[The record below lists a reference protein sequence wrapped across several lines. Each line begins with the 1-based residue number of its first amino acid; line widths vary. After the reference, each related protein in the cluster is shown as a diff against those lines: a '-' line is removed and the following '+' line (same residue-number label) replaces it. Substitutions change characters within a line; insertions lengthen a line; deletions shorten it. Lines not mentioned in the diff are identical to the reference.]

1 MSGPG
6 IWDLGCLLAASW
18 LPPGYLLAS
27 LLASLMARPL
37 GQTLGPA
44 SWARSWSSLLADLL
58 AKPLGQPHGQAS
70 WPNSWPS
77 FLGKVLVKPLGRPLG
92 QASWPASWPS
102 LMAKPLGQPLA
113 KPLLADLLAQLLGQ
127 PLGQLLGQPLG
138 QASWPGPRPSLLA
151 NFSAQLLGQPF
162 GMTCPCLPVCPRCG
176 QQSPNAKPK
185 HEVSNSCL
193 EANLAHSNPQAQ
205 NPGQDLTYMKN
216 MLCPIFCVTV
226 YLQTCPASEAAS
238 SPAVRTAAPERKTRT
253 TILHI
258 FAAHL
263 LSHIFILKPARR
275 LRATLNPKRVVFG
288 WPWGGLCPQR

>member
-1 MSGPG
+1 MVYYITLNPMSGPG

-77 FLGKVLVKPLGRPLG
+77 FLG
-92 QASWPASWPS
+92 
-102 LMAKPLGQPLA
+102 
-113 KPLLADLLAQLLGQ
+113 
-127 PLGQLLGQPLG
+127 
-138 QASWPGPRPSLLA
+138 
-151 NFSAQLLGQPF
+151 